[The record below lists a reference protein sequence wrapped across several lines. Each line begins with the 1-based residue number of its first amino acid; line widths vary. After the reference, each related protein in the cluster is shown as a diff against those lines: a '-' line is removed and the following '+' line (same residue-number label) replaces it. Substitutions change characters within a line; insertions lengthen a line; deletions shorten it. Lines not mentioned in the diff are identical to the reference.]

1 MFLAC
6 EHAMLIVLQ
15 IFIYCQL
22 FSNLKCLKVSY
33 LQILGPLSS
42 LHFFFFFGLFRAAPM
57 ACGCSQARGQIGAVA
72 AGLRRSNMGSE
83 PHL

>member
-6 EHAMLIVLQ
+6 EHVMLIVLQ

-42 LHFFFFFGLFRAAPM
+42 LHFFFLVFLGLHPWHVDVPRL
-57 ACGCSQARGQIGAVA
+57 GVK
-72 AGLRRSNMGSE
+72 SE
-83 PHL
+83 L